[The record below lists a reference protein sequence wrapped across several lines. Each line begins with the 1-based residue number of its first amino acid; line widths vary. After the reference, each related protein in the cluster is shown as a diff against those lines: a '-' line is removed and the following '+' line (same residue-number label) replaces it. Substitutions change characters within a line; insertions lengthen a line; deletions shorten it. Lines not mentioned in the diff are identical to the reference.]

1 MEPSDLD
8 AMFDAPQ
15 ITTDEHG
22 IHRDETGRRYLAINR
37 DGELTFIPEDEA

>member
-22 IHRDETGRRYLAINR
+22 IHRDETGREWLAF
-37 DGELTFIPEDEA
+37 DVAGELTFVPKDQA